1 MTVVNTNVK
10 SLVAQDSLMKVGR
23 SLSTAMERL
32 STGNRINS
40 AKDDAAGLSISN
52 RMDSQIRGLTM
63 AVKNANDGIS
73 LMQTAE
79 GALDEVTNSLQR
91 MRELAVQAV
100 NGTNNALDRAALDAE
115 VQQLKS
121 EIDRT
126 AKTTQFNSINLLDGS
141 FKNKILQIGDDAN
154 ETLKVGIAGAKV
166 SDLGMGTGATGG
178 NVFIGGRLGFTAT
191 ANTISA
197 VFASGGS
204 MSLVINGTVI
214 TAIKSDTS
222 GANNTVKD
230 INDVVTAINNSR
242 AGVTASAFNEV
253 TAAVA
258 GSGIIASN
266 GLTILVSANDTGSQL
281 TVKVTNT
288 NSLQEVVDKINAQGG
303 EATVQAKINDEGKL
317 VLFNNSGATINVTD
331 ATLTSTLGTN
341 PATGFA
347 TTAITGGFRG
357 MLKLE
362 SLSDSPVSIGA
373 VGKLAGIAGQSDADI
388 NTALGTLGLV
398 QIKAT
403 RSGSVDTVKAT
414 AQETSTEEMVDAYTY
429 EGAAITGAGSAV
441 EWIAGEIKINGVD
454 IYRSGQ
460 ETNSVQKKVN
470 LINSFADQ
478 TGVFATKLS
487 NNDGAITI
495 TLNSVNNRPISVDL
509 GNEVMTA
516 GFGGYSSHGLRS
528 INVGDDYYDGTKPT
542 SNGGTGNSIVG
553 LNVLS
558 AAAATNA
565 LGAID
570 NAIEQ
575 VSQSR
580 ANLGAFQNRL
590 IATVNN
596 LTNVVT
602 NTEQSKSRIMDT
614 DYSKETTKLARSQI
628 IQQAATAMLAQANQQ
643 PQMVLSLLK

>member
-141 FKNKILQIGDDAN
+141 FKNKVLQIGDDAN
-154 ETLKVGIAGAKV
+154 ETLKVGIAGSKV
-166 SDLGMGTGATGG
+166 SDLGMGPSATGG
-178 NVFIGGRLGFTAT
+178 NVFIGGRIGFTDAS
-191 ANTISA
+191 NTISTA
-197 VFASGGS
+197 FATDGS
-204 MSLVINGTVI
+204 LSLVINGTVI
-214 TAIKSDTS
+214 SSIKADTS
-222 GANNTVKD
+222 GANNATKD
-230 INDVVTAINNSR
+230 INDIVVAINNSR
-242 AGVTASAFNEV
+242 AGVTASSFNEA
-253 TAAVA
+253 TAAYA
-258 GSGIIASN
+258 GSGIIAST
-266 GLTILVSANDTGSQL
+266 GSFSILVTANDTGAQI

-288 NSLQEVVDKINAQGG
+288 NSLQEVADQINAQGG
-303 EATVQAKINDEGKL
+303 AATVQAKVNDEGKL
-317 VLFNNSGATINVTD
+317 VLFNNSGANFTVTD
-331 ATLTSTLGTN
+331 ATN
-341 PATGFA
+341 ANATIGMNQAIGFK
-347 TTAITGGFRG
+347 TTDKFRG

-362 SLSDSPVSIGA
+362 SQTDNPVSISVA
-373 VGKLAGIAGQSDADI
+373 GKLANAGTVSDDTA
-388 NTALGTLGLV
+388 NTALRTLGLV
-398 QIKAT
+398 QIKAV
-403 RSGSVDTVKAT
+403 RSGSVDNVANTVSS
-414 AQETSTEEMVDAYTY
+414 ETSTEAFKDAYSY
-429 EGAAITGAGSAV
+429 EGASITTSTL
-441 EWIAGEIKINGVD
+441 EWIAGEVKINGVD

-460 ETNSVQKKVN
+460 DTNTTAKKVN
-470 LINSFADQ
+470 LINSFADE
-478 TGVFATKLS
+478 TGVFATYGS
-487 NNDGAITI
+487 NSSGLIAI
-495 TLNSVNNRPISVDL
+495 TLNSVNNRPISVDT
-509 GNEVMTA
+509 GNKTITA
-516 GFGGYSSHGLRS
+516 AYGGYLSHGLVS
-528 INVGDDYYDGTKPT
+528 VNVGDDYYDGTKPT
-542 SNGGTGNSIVG
+542 GGGGSGSAITG
-553 LNVLS
+553 LNVMSTSS
-558 AAAATNA
+558 ATDAIKS
-565 LGAID
+565 ID

-580 ANLGAFQNRL
+580 AQLGAYQNRL

-602 NTEQSKSRIMDT
+602 NTQASKSRIMDT
-614 DYSKETTKLARSQI
+614 DYSKETTQLAKSQI
-628 IQQAATAMLAQANQQ
+628 IQQAATAMLAQANQA

>member
-1 MTVVNTNVK
+1 
-10 SLVAQDSLMKVGR
+10 
-23 SLSTAMERL
+23 
-32 STGNRINS
+32 
-40 AKDDAAGLSISN
+40 
-52 RMDSQIRGLTM
+52 
-63 AVKNANDGIS
+63 
-73 LMQTAE
+73 
-79 GALDEVTNSLQR
+79 
-91 MRELAVQAV
+91 
-100 NGTNNALDRAALDAE
+100 
-115 VQQLKS
+115 
-121 EIDRT
+121 
-126 AKTTQFNSINLLDGS
+126 
-141 FKNKILQIGDDAN
+141 
-154 ETLKVGIAGAKV
+154 V
-166 SDLGMGTGATGG
+166 SDLGMGTGSAGG
-178 NVFIGGRLGFTAT
+178 NVFIGGRLGFTAA
-191 ANTISA
+191 ANTISS

-230 INDVVTAINNSR
+230 INDVVTAINNSGT
-242 AGVTASAFNEV
+242 GVTASAFNEV
-253 TAAVA
+253 TAALA
-258 GSGIIASN
+258 GSGSIGSN

-303 EATVQAKINDEGKL
+303 ESSVQAKINDEGKL

-331 ATLTSTLGTN
+331 ATLTDTRGTN
-341 PATGFA
+341 PATGFE

-362 SLSDSPVSIGA
+362 SLTDSPVSIGA
-373 VGKLAGIAGQSDADI
+373 VGKLAGVGGQSDADI

-398 QIKAT
+398 QIKAV
-403 RSGSVDTVKAT
+403 RSGSVDTVIAT
-414 AQETSTEEMVDAYTY
+414 AQETSTEALVDAYTY
-429 EGAAITGAGSAV
+429 EGAGITGAGSAV
-441 EWIAGEIKINGVD
+441 EWVVGELKINGVD

-460 ETNSVQKKVN
+460 DTNSVQKKVN

-487 NNDGAITI
+487 NSDGALTI

-516 GFGGYSSHGLRS
+516 GFGGYASHGLRS

-542 SNGGTGNSIVG
+542 TSGGAGNSIVG

-580 ANLGAFQNRL
+580 ANLGAYQNRL

>member
-1 MTVVNTNVK
+1 MSVVNTNVK
-10 SLVAQDSLMKVGR
+10 SLLAQDSLMKSGR
-23 SLSTAMERL
+23 AMATTMECL

-91 MRELAVQAV
+91 MRELAVQAA
-100 NGTNNALDRAALDAE
+100 NGTNSALDRAALDAE

-141 FKNKILQIGDDAN
+141 FKNKQLQIGDDAN
-154 ETLKVGIAGAKV
+154 EILKIGIAGAKV

-178 NVFIGGRLGFTAT
+178 NVFIGGRRGFSDTAT
-191 ANTISA
+191 AISTK
-197 VFASGGS
+197 FLSGGS
-204 MSLVINGTVI
+204 MSLVINGTI
-214 TAIKSDTS
+214 INAIQANTS
-222 GANNTVKD
+222 GANNTVLD
-230 INDVVTAINNSR
+230 INDAVVAINNSR
-242 AGVTASAFNEV
+242 SSVTASAFNEI
-253 TAAVA
+253 TAAYA
-258 GSGIIASN
+258 GSGVIGST
-266 GLTILVSANDTGSQL
+266 GEFTILVSATDSGSQ
-281 TVKVTNT
+281 TTIKVTNT
-288 NSLQEVVDKINAQGG
+288 ANMQELVDKINSVGG
-303 EATVQAKINDEGKL
+303 EATVQARVNDEGKL
-317 VLFNNSGATINVTD
+317 VLFNNSGATMTVTD
-331 ATLTSTLGTN
+331 ATGQN
-341 PATGFA
+341 AAIGMNQAVGFL
-347 TTAITGGFRG
+347 TGGIFRG

-362 SLSDSPVSIGA
+362 SHTDNPVSISAVAKNGA
-373 VGKLAGIAGQSDADI
+373 ATLTDNAV
-388 NTALGTLGLV
+388 NTALRTLGLAQV
-398 QIKAT
+398 GAI
-403 RSGSVDTVKAT
+403 RSGDYQNSVQAGS
-414 AQETSTEEMVDAYTY
+414 STEVFKDAYTY
-429 EGAAITGAGSAV
+429 EGAAITASTT
-441 EWIAGEIKINGVD
+441 EWMAGEVKINGVD

-460 ETNSVQKKVN
+460 ETNTTAKKVQ
-470 LINSFADQ
+470 LINSFADE
-478 TGVFATKLS
+478 TGVFASYGS
-487 NNDGAITI
+487 NSSGSTVI

-509 GNEVMTA
+509 GNQVITSA
-516 GFGGYSSHGLRS
+516 YGGYASHGLNA
-528 INVGDDYYDGTKPT
+528 INVGDSFYDATTPT
-542 SNGGTGNSIVG
+542 SGGGSGSSITG

-558 AAAATNA
+558 TSSSTDAIK
-565 LGAID
+565 AID

-580 ANLGAFQNRL
+580 ANLGAYQNRL

-643 PQMVLSLLK
+643 PQMVMSLLK